1 MIEDFL
7 LQPTTY
13 HLPPRH
19 MDLVFFG
26 IQGSG
31 KGTQAKKLAEEFG
44 YNIFE
49 AGGEL
54 RKIQA
59 TGSELGETVRSY
71 MSAGKLVPLE
81 IIMRV
86 VKEAIESYPADQ
98 KILFDGI
105 PRDED
110 QKNGFNEIMS
120 EVGRDFK
127 CVEINVNKEACI
139 KRILKRA
146 ETEGREDDADE
157 AVIRKRMSVFE
168 EKTMPVIEEYKSRNK
183 MIEVDGEG
191 KIEEIYGRLKESLN
205 L

>member
-1 MIEDFL
+1 
-7 LQPTTY
+7 
-13 HLPPRH
+13 
-19 MDLVFFG
+19 
-26 IQGSG
+26 
-31 KGTQAKKLAEEFG
+31 
-44 YNIFE
+44 
-49 AGGEL
+49 
-54 RKIQA
+54 
-59 TGSELGETVRSY
+59 
-71 MSAGKLVPLE
+71 
-81 IIMRV
+81 
-86 VKEAIESYPADQ
+86 
-98 KILFDGI
+98 
-105 PRDED
+105 
-110 QKNGFNEIMS
+110 
-120 EVGRDFK
+120 